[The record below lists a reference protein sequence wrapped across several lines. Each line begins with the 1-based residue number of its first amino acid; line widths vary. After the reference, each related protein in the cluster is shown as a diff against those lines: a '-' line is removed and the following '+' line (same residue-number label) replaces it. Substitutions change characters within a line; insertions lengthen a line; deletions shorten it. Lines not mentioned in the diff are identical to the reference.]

1 MTYIT
6 LDLTKEEHN
15 DLVSLLTVLPTSP
28 KIEGTTEHL
37 EKVLD
42 KLEDGEPTL
51 RPKWIDNFTDCEGHT
66 WDLNDPATYEDRKG
80 HTWDLNDPATYED
93 RKTSCFPEDCVKLSA
108 AGLRQRITHEIGQ
121 SLYYMMCVHRDI
133 KWAEQFQRVM
143 SFGKFFASEVREPDR
158 RDNVLWLRKQLF
170 KILDEVENQC

>member
-66 WDLNDPATYEDRKG
+66 WDLNDPATYEDRK
-80 HTWDLNDPATYED
+80 
-93 RKTSCFPEDCVKLSA
+93 TSCFPEDCVKLSA

-121 SLYYMMCVHRDI
+121 SLYYMLCDHHEI

-158 RDNVLWLRKQLF
+158 RNNVLWLRKQLF